1 MHMIDA
7 RMRMNLISHIMSD
20 NGDLFVLCNDIATN
34 ESNEHRKLLGVHR
47 SCWCRSGSCNDRS
60 VC

>member
-34 ESNEHRKLLGVHR
+34 ESNRMNTVN
-47 SCWCRSGSCNDRS
+47 C
-60 VC
+60 